1 MPLSFGR
8 QPFNMYGMSAARLL
22 CLLALLFIGCAKR
35 DVLVIGTDATYP
47 PFEFVDDQGRISG
60 VSASIAAEI
69 GKELG
74 KEVEFRNL
82 NFDGLIPALQ
92 SGQIDLII
100 SSLTANEQRRQSIDF
115 SEPYV
120 KTGLSILA
128 AKDSPVMSADDLR
141 AAGRKLAVRIATT
154 GEQWCR
160 KELPQAKLVALDT
173 DAACVLEVINGTVD
187 AWVYDQVS
195 VMNYHAKH
203 PDRTRALLAPLRE
216 EVWAVG
222 LKKGREDL
230 KAQVN
235 KVIAQM
241 KKDGDF
247 AKLADQFL
255 SKECDM
261 MKAQGLPF
269 VFE

>member
-1 MPLSFGR
+1 MALSFGGS
-8 QPFNMYGMSAARLL
+8 PCKVGSMFLLRLFS
-22 CLLALLFIGCAKR
+22 LLIIFIVGCARR
-35 DVLVIGTDATYP
+35 DVLVVGVDATYP
-47 PFEFVDDQGRISG
+47 PFEFVDEKGQISG
-60 VSASIAAEI
+60 VTAAIAREI
-69 GKELG
+69 GLDMG
-74 KEVEFRNL
+74 KPVEFRNI

-100 SSLTANEQRRQSIDF
+100 SSLTANEVRRQSIDF
-115 SEPYV
+115 SESYV

-128 AKDSPVMSADDLR
+128 AKDSTIMVPADLQT
-141 AAGRKLAVRIATT
+141 AERKLAVRIATT

-173 DAACVLEVINGTVD
+173 DAACVLEVVNGTVD

-216 EVWAVG
+216 EFWAVG

-230 KAQVN
+230 KAKVN
-235 KVIAQM
+235 ATLARM
-241 KKDGDF
+241 KKDGVF
-247 AKLADQFL
+247 AKLADQYL
-255 SKECDM
+255 SKERDL

>member
-1 MPLSFGR
+1 M
-8 QPFNMYGMSAARLL
+8 
-22 CLLALLFIGCAKR
+22 
-35 DVLVIGTDATYP
+35 
-47 PFEFVDDQGRISG
+47 
-60 VSASIAAEI
+60 
-69 GKELG
+69 
-74 KEVEFRNL
+74 
-82 NFDGLIPALQ
+82 
-92 SGQIDLII
+92 
-100 SSLTANEQRRQSIDF
+100 
-115 SEPYV
+115 
-120 KTGLSILA
+120 
-128 AKDSPVMSADDLR
+128 
-141 AAGRKLAVRIATT
+141 RIATT

>member
-1 MPLSFGR
+1 MISRRTFLHLATP
-8 QPFNMYGMSAARLL
+8 
-22 CLLALLFIGCAKR
+22 ALLSTCARR
-35 DVLVIGTDATYP
+35 DTLVIGTDATYP
-47 PFEFVDDQGRISG
+47 PFEFVDDQGKLTGISITIG
-60 VSASIAAEI
+60 ETIA
-69 GKELG
+69 KRLG
-74 KEVEFRNL
+74 KPVEFRNL

-100 SSLTANEQRRQSIDF
+100 SSLTANEQRRKSIDF

-120 KTGLSILA
+120 KTGLAILA
-128 AKDSPVMSADDLR
+128 AKDSPVQAAEDLQ
-141 AAGRKLAVRIATT
+141 APGRKIVIRIATT

-160 KELPQAKLVALDT
+160 SNTPDAKLIAVDT
-173 DAACVLEVINGTVD
+173 DAACVLEVLNGNVD

-203 PDRTRALLAPLRE
+203 PERTRALLAPLRE

-230 KAQVN
+230 KTIVN
-235 KVIAQM
+235 EAIASMEQ
-241 KKDGDF
+241 DGSF
-247 AKLADQFL
+247 TRLAEQFL
-255 SKECDM
+255 AQERNL

>member
-1 MPLSFGR
+1 MTLSRRF
-8 QPFNMYGMSAARLL
+8 
-22 CLLALLFIGCAKR
+22 CLLLLPLLLAGCARR

-47 PFEFVDDQGRISG
+47 PFEFVNEQGVISG
-60 VSASIAAEI
+60 VSVAIGEAIAR
-69 GKELG
+69 KLG
-74 KEVEFRNL
+74 KPVEFRNL

-92 SGQIDLII
+92 TGQIDLII

-128 AKDSPVMSADDLR
+128 AKDSPVKSAEDLK
-141 AAGRKLAVRIATT
+141 APGRKLAVRIATT

-160 KELPQAKLVALDT
+160 EQVPQAKLVALDT
-173 DAACVLEVINGTVD
+173 DAACVLEVVNGTVD

-203 PDRTRALLAPLRE
+203 PERTRALLAPLRE

-222 LKKGREDL
+222 LKKGRDDL
-230 KAQVN
+230 KSVVN
-235 KVIAQM
+235 EAIAGM
-241 KKDGDF
+241 KQEGAF
-247 AKLADQFL
+247 ARLADQFL
-255 SKECDM
+255 AKERDM

>member
-1 MPLSFGR
+1 MFLR
-8 QPFNMYGMSAARLL
+8 L
-22 CLLALLFIGCAKR
+22 CLLPLLLCACAKR
-35 DVLVIGTDATYP
+35 DVLVIGVDATYP
-47 PFEFVDDQGRISG
+47 PFEFVDQHGKIAG
-60 VSASIAAEI
+60 VSAAIAAEI
-69 GKELG
+69 GQDLG
-74 KEVEFRNL
+74 KPVEFRNM

-115 SEPYV
+115 SDPYV

-128 AKDSPVMSADDLR
+128 AKDAPVQSVDDLR
-141 AAGRKLAVRIATT
+141 APGRKLAVRIATT

-160 KELPQAKLVALDT
+160 KELPQASLVALDT
-173 DAACVLEVINGTVD
+173 DAACVLEVVNAKVD

-222 LKKGREDL
+222 LKKGRDDL
-230 KAQVN
+230 KAKVN
-235 KVIAQM
+235 ATLARM
-241 KKDGDF
+241 KAAGSF
-247 AKLADQFL
+247 AKLADQYL
-255 SKECDM
+255 AKERDL